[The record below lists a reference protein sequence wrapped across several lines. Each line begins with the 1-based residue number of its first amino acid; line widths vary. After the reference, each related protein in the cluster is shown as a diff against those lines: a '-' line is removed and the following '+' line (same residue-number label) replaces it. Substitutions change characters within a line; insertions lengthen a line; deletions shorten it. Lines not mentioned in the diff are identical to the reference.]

1 MTIQIPQGAK
11 TMQLFDMNIDIPE
24 GKTYIDIDDNFLQ
37 NKYNQF
43 MQNNQQQNNFN
54 SQEELALDGKPMSM
68 YQAPQVSQNEPQEQ
82 GVWSK
87 INKGLED
94 FNNLIDPKRMISE
107 GLDYLSPKVTSGEE
121 GARQKIEDAT
131 NQISGGLLAR
141 NFTSLDNEEQKQI
154 FQIAYDEIKK
164 LGYEPFLEI
173 NNGDY
178 KYIGV
183 DKNGKEVDF
192 TPSFR
197 NTLASTKNELAFSVA
212 GGYAG
217 SLAKTAGQTI
227 AKKALNYFAPSAI
240 GAGSG
245 AVSDLHSQSN
255 NTGIEASYMDYA
267 KRFGSAAAEDALAGA
282 VVGSAIKGI
291 GKTYKSVGDLI
302 SSVKTGAQA
311 GKDMIDGMA
320 VKGGNLGNRV
330 IDKITQKDI
339 PMIGKFTDGG
349 LQNAETIFN
358 NLTKNVEN
366 KKQIDELIAKENP
379 TYLENGKP
387 TIEILKNIV
396 EQGLNKNNPQFIQD
410 SAKRTSAILKNIS
423 NTLQGV
429 PTTQRREIL
438 LKSAQAYPE
447 IGSFLDDVL
456 KADKDASISF
466 LNIIKEQ
473 DEVFKNKIGLN
484 GEFDYKAWQ
493 KDNHAYENRINQEY
507 GSAISKLDELNNGN
521 IVLTSE
527 DLAKLE
533 NFKNNNF
540 LEQDVKNNIQSYLN
554 EIKGKEV
561 SAEQIFGL
569 RTAINKQLNT
579 GNKTYNTKQAYGIVK
594 EILDDALIR
603 NASNKVLA
611 KEILDNANKNFAL
624 KENFKESYLGM
635 MKPQETK
642 EGLTDRLV
650 KGLRNINE
658 DKNLENAFKGM
669 NEQER
674 LANETHVMNS
684 LLEKHRIEGV
694 GYDFKSLAKDLED
707 VNFSSKKIKDAK
719 DVINTY
725 ALIYNNNRDL
735 IMTALASSGK
745 KTNSSIATTIHGVF
759 DRILISGI
767 FARLHALAPF
777 MKSAKEQALRNQILD
792 AIKLA
797 KTNKEVISNLKNIKI
812 ADQEQSRIFKDALDN
827 YIKVDKEQNKILK
840 DALIKEGV
848 IKGDNFFMDKAD
860 PKDNSLRFI
869 GKNGKEYTINKDVR
883 NEWMKTFNLKNIDD
897 EYIPNIPKEAK
908 IALKDREIKL
918 TKGSLLKLIE
928 KDRIKYIPHIK
939 ETLESPQVILKDKD
953 DFIFI
958 KNIDNQTYFT
968 SIGKD
973 YETHLTIISNSP
985 KKQNNIRNKI
995 KNAEVVYYNNARAL
1009 PTSRASSETNQV
1021 SFSDKHSTQAKHKE
1035 SLEKYNRNFYL
1046 KHYKDFIDKSENK
1059 KIFFKYNFGDF
1070 LDIKKLEKSLEKYK
1084 ESKPQEIKYKELKRG
1099 YILDDLLNVD
1109 EDVSYA
1115 VVNKDDLK
1123 PSLTRSLSQFRNKHS
1138 NSTISDIRNS
1148 FNEREHFKE
1157 SSNFD
1162 GIPTITKD
1170 GLVIAGN
1177 HRTTAIRDLKGENL
1191 ARYIKQAKRVY
1202 GEDVFKGFDEN
1213 KAMIVRILDKN
1224 DDDTIIRLSKLSND
1238 GRLSDESEK
1247 LQALGAKYKEK
1258 LLKIENSKI
1267 NTEKELM
1274 NFLGSRDI
1282 LESKRALLDH
1292 LMPNINDA
1300 LLSWERRSGGDTEFS
1315 KILNDNALNLLH
1327 LKQALNKNKVFKDNG
1342 NSFFS
1347 LFKRAIESINQSNVY
1362 KNNNEL
1368 YDIIKKY
1375 TEPSLNF
1382 EKEFISSNKDL
1393 QADILGFIIKYN
1405 DTLTNP
1411 SEAFGNKI
1419 KKAIEFIYDNDS
1431 FSLFNNIKLSNYD
1444 VLNQMLNI
1452 NITNSIKYQELLNK
1466 AIDNLS
1472 DEKNIIKKLNENI
1485 KNKKSVKQRLD
1496 EKIQDDKKARE
1507 DILKRYDNFLK
1518 ENKDNKLDFLDK
1530 MNLNTIEYNLT
1541 RQMIVN
1547 AKESTNKGVKKDI
1560 PSDLRGK
1567 IEKELNIQPLKEFG
1581 ENYAEYYHDGKGA
1594 LQKLLIEKQGQV
1606 AGAFHRKD
1614 LGDIDLVWGEVID
1627 KIKHKGYGLA
1637 HIIDKHP
1644 ELDLKL
1650 ISDIVDK
1657 GKLNNQNNIRYR
1669 IEYKNYIIG
1678 LSSEY
1683 KGNKRTF
1690 IITAFERYK
1699 G

>member
-54 SQEELALDGKPMSM
+54 SQEELALDGKPMSI
-68 YQAPQVSQNEPQEQ
+68 YQAPSLPQEKQ
-82 GVWSK
+82 EIGTWDK
-87 INKGLED
+87 INKGLSD
-94 FNNLIDPKRMISE
+94 FNEFINPLNAVKKIPQA
-107 GLDYLSPKVTSGEE
+107 LDYLTPKVTSGEE
-121 GARQKIEDAT
+121 GAKQKIEDAT

-141 NFTSLDNEEQKQI
+141 NFTNLDNEEQKQI

-255 NTGIEASYMDYA
+255 NTGIEASYIDYA

-423 NTLQGV
+423 NSLQGM
-429 PTTQRREIL
+429 PTTQRREVL
-438 LKSAQAYPE
+438 LKAAQAYPE

-466 LNIIKEQ
+466 LNMIKGQ
-473 DEVFKNKIGLN
+473 DEVFKNKTGLN

-540 LEQDVKNNIQSYLN
+540 LEQDVKNNIQSYLD

-603 NASNKVLA
+603 NASDKVLA

-658 DKNLENAFKGM
+658 DKNLENAFQGM

-745 KTNSSIATTIHGVF
+745 KTNSSMATTIQGVF

-777 MKSAKEQALRNQILD
+777 VKSAKEQALRNQILD

-860 PKDNSLRFI
+860 PSKAKSDYTAKFNVEKWINNVSGILKDEWVVNLKAMAKKHPEMFKNEADVFKVIKEIKDNPTHFFKNYDDEVALIAKPLKDDKVGNIAIKKDS
-869 GKNGKEYTINKDVR
+869 GKIIHINKTKGKDLERLNRR
-883 NEWMKTFNLKNIDD
+883 NKAMLTGT
-897 EYIPNIPKEAK
+897 PTPAT
-908 IALKDREIKL
+908 
-918 TKGSLLKLIE
+918 TKGSTTNVEGDLLQHSFKNSTQTKPKTNLM
-928 KDRIKYIPHIK
+928 DDIK
-939 ETLESPQVILKDKD
+939 E
-953 DFIFI
+953 
-958 KNIDNQTYFT
+958 
-968 SIGKD
+968 
-973 YETHLTIISNSP
+973 
-985 KKQNNIRNKI
+985 
-995 KNAEVVYYNNARAL
+995 
-1009 PTSRASSETNQV
+1009 
-1021 SFSDKHSTQAKHKE
+1021 
-1035 SLEKYNRNFYL
+1035 
-1046 KHYKDFIDKSENK
+1046 
-1059 KIFFKYNFGDF
+1059 
-1070 LDIKKLEKSLEKYK
+1070 
-1084 ESKPQEIKYKELKRG
+1084 
-1099 YILDDLLNVD
+1099 
-1109 EDVSYA
+1109 
-1115 VVNKDDLK
+1115 
-1123 PSLTRSLSQFRNKHS
+1123 
-1138 NSTISDIRNS
+1138 
-1148 FNEREHFKE
+1148 
-1157 SSNFD
+1157 
-1162 GIPTITKD
+1162 
-1170 GLVIAGN
+1170 
-1177 HRTTAIRDLKGENL
+1177 
-1191 ARYIKQAKRVY
+1191 
-1202 GEDVFKGFDEN
+1202 
-1213 KAMIVRILDKN
+1213 
-1224 DDDTIIRLSKLSND
+1224 
-1238 GRLSDESEK
+1238 
-1247 LQALGAKYKEK
+1247 
-1258 LLKIENSKI
+1258 
-1267 NTEKELM
+1267 
-1274 NFLGSRDI
+1274 
-1282 LESKRALLDH
+1282 
-1292 LMPNINDA
+1292 
-1300 LLSWERRSGGDTEFS
+1300 
-1315 KILNDNALNLLH
+1315 
-1327 LKQALNKNKVFKDNG
+1327 
-1342 NSFFS
+1342 
-1347 LFKRAIESINQSNVY
+1347 
-1362 KNNNEL
+1362 
-1368 YDIIKKY
+1368 
-1375 TEPSLNF
+1375 
-1382 EKEFISSNKDL
+1382 
-1393 QADILGFIIKYN
+1393 
-1405 DTLTNP
+1405 
-1411 SEAFGNKI
+1411 
-1419 KKAIEFIYDNDS
+1419 
-1431 FSLFNNIKLSNYD
+1431 NIKAKE
-1444 VLNQMLNI
+1444 V
-1452 NITNSIKYQELLNK
+1452 
-1466 AIDNLS
+1466 
-1472 DEKNIIKKLNENI
+1472 KK

-1496 EKIQDDKKARE
+1496 EKIQNDKKASEERIEKIKQVIARKQKIDKVRDKKNNRE
-1507 DILKRYDNFLK
+1507 IAGKIGTYTLKNLIKLK
-1518 ENKDNKLDFLDK
+1518 ERSEDK
-1530 MNLNTIEYNLT
+1530 
-1541 RQMIVN
+1541 
-1547 AKESTNKGVKKDI
+1547 
-1560 PSDLRGK
+1560 
-1567 IEKELNIQPLKEFG
+1567 
-1581 ENYAEYYHDGKGA
+1581 
-1594 LQKLLIEKQGQV
+1594 
-1606 AGAFHRKD
+1606 
-1614 LGDIDLVWGEVID
+1614 
-1627 KIKHKGYGLA
+1627 
-1637 HIIDKHP
+1637 
-1644 ELDLKL
+1644 
-1650 ISDIVDK
+1650 
-1657 GKLNNQNNIRYR
+1657 
-1669 IEYKNYIIG
+1669 
-1678 LSSEY
+1678 
-1683 KGNKRTF
+1683 
-1690 IITAFERYK
+1690 
-1699 G
+1699 

>member
-107 GLDYLSPKVTSGEE
+107 GLDYLSPRVTSGEE
-121 GARQKIEDAT
+121 GVRQKIEDAT

-245 AVSDLHSQSN
+245 AMADLHSQSN
-255 NTGIEASYMDYA
+255 NTGIEVSHIDYA

-423 NTLQGV
+423 NALQGV
-429 PTTQRREIL
+429 PTTQRREVL
-438 LKSAQAYPE
+438 LKAAQAYPE

-466 LNIIKEQ
+466 LNMIKGQ
-473 DEVFKNKIGLN
+473 DEVFKNKTGLN

-493 KDNHAYENRINQEY
+493 KDNHAYENRIKQEY
-507 GSAISKLDELNNGN
+507 GSAISKLDELNNGK

-540 LEQDVKNNIQSYLN
+540 LEQDVKNNIQSYLD

-561 SAEQIFGL
+561 SADQIFGL

-745 KTNSSIATTIHGVF
+745 KTNSSIATTIQGVF

-939 ETLESPQVILKDKD
+939 ETLESPQAILKDKD

-985 KKQNNIRNKI
+985 KKQNNIKNKM

-1009 PTSRASSETNQV
+1009 PTSRASSETKQV
-1021 SFSDKHSTQAKHKE
+1021 SFSNENSTQAKP
-1035 SLEKYNRNFYL
+1035 
-1046 KHYKDFIDKSENK
+1046 K
-1059 KIFFKYNFGDF
+1059 KNLMD
-1070 LDIKKLEKSLEKYK
+1070 DIK
-1084 ESKPQEIKYKELKRG
+1084 
-1099 YILDDLLNVD
+1099 
-1109 EDVSYA
+1109 
-1115 VVNKDDLK
+1115 
-1123 PSLTRSLSQFRNKHS
+1123 
-1138 NSTISDIRNS
+1138 
-1148 FNEREHFKE
+1148 
-1157 SSNFD
+1157 
-1162 GIPTITKD
+1162 
-1170 GLVIAGN
+1170 
-1177 HRTTAIRDLKGENL
+1177 EN
-1191 ARYIKQAKRVY
+1191 I
-1202 GEDVFKGFDEN
+1202 
-1213 KAMIVRILDKN
+1213 
-1224 DDDTIIRLSKLSND
+1224 
-1238 GRLSDESEK
+1238 
-1247 LQALGAKYKEK
+1247 
-1258 LLKIENSKI
+1258 
-1267 NTEKELM
+1267 
-1274 NFLGSRDI
+1274 
-1282 LESKRALLDH
+1282 
-1292 LMPNINDA
+1292 
-1300 LLSWERRSGGDTEFS
+1300 
-1315 KILNDNALNLLH
+1315 
-1327 LKQALNKNKVFKDNG
+1327 KNKEV
-1342 NSFFS
+1342 
-1347 LFKRAIESINQSNVY
+1347 
-1362 KNNNEL
+1362 
-1368 YDIIKKY
+1368 KK
-1375 TEPSLNF
+1375 
-1382 EKEFISSNKDL
+1382 
-1393 QADILGFIIKYN
+1393 
-1405 DTLTNP
+1405 
-1411 SEAFGNKI
+1411 
-1419 KKAIEFIYDNDS
+1419 
-1431 FSLFNNIKLSNYD
+1431 
-1444 VLNQMLNI
+1444 
-1452 NITNSIKYQELLNK
+1452 
-1466 AIDNLS
+1466 
-1472 DEKNIIKKLNENI
+1472 
-1485 KNKKSVKQRLD
+1485 KNKKSVKQSLD
-1496 EKIQDDKKARE
+1496 EKIQNDKKASE

-1518 ENKDNKLDFLDK
+1518 ENKDYNFDFLDN
-1530 MNLNTIEYNLT
+1530 MNLNTVEYNLT
-1541 RQMIVN
+1541 RQMIIN

-1560 PSDLRGK
+1560 PSALRGK
-1567 IEKELNIQPLKEFG
+1567 IEQELNIQPLKEFG

-1614 LGDIDLVWGEVID
+1614 LGDIDLVWGEVTD
-1627 KIKHKGYGLA
+1627 KIKHKGYGLS

>member
-1 MTIQIPQGAK
+1 
-11 TMQLFDMNIDIPE
+11 MNIREFLLEKPQENNIISFLQDGASQSENQNTSEYLSNLKNEVINDFYKNKDKYAKEYEKYNFKDQNLTNPMGNISE
-24 GKTYIDIDDNFLQ
+24 YKRDLYDYNKNPSMNADDLSNYILDKQSKFNASKPIFADDNEVAR
-37 NKYNQF
+37 KSNQF
-43 MQNNQQQNNFN
+43 MRDLGD
-54 SQEELALDGKPMSM
+54 ELQKSGRGRLLQDDDGS
-68 YQAPQVSQNEPQEQ
+68 YWVQ
-82 GVWSK
+82 
-87 INKGLED
+87 D
-94 FNNLIDPKRMISE
+94 
-107 GLDYLSPKVTSGEE
+107 
-121 GARQKIEDAT
+121 
-131 NQISGGLLAR
+131 
-141 NFTSLDNEEQKQI
+141 
-154 FQIAYDEIKK
+154 
-164 LGYEPFLEI
+164 
-173 NNGDY
+173 NNGNYSKVQGSTMGDLY
-178 KYIGV
+178 RGLRDNGASMALGTAGAIGGTMLGGGV
-183 DKNGKEVDF
+183 GM
-192 TPSFR
+192 
-197 NTLASTKNELAFSVA
+197 VA
-212 GGYAG
+212 GGALG
-217 SLAKTAGQTI
+217 ASL
-227 AKKALNYFAPSAI
+227 
-240 GAGSG
+240 GAGYDYYGNTKDTNQDMNLKEAIMLMGENAGLSLIGDAAFAGVAKG
-245 AVSDLHSQSN
+245 ARALK
-255 NTGIEASYMDYA
+255 NTYNMA
-267 KRFGSAAAEDALAGA
+267 
-282 VVGSAIKGI
+282 
-291 GKTYKSVGDLI
+291 
-302 SSVKTGAQA
+302 KTGAQA

-330 IDKITQKDI
+330 IDKISKTDI
-339 PMIGKFTDGG
+339 PVVGKFTDGG

-423 NTLQGV
+423 NSLQGV
-429 PTTQRREIL
+429 PTTQRREVL
-438 LKSAQAYPE
+438 LKAAQAYPE

-466 LNIIKEQ
+466 LNMIKGQ
-473 DEVFKNKIGLN
+473 DEVFKNKTGLN

-540 LEQDVKNNIQSYLN
+540 LEQDVKNNIQSYLD

-869 GKNGKEYTINKDVR
+869 GKNDKEYTINKDVR

-939 ETLESPQVILKDKD
+939 ETLESPQAILKDKD

-1021 SFSDKHSTQAKHKE
+1021 SFSNENSTQAKP
-1035 SLEKYNRNFYL
+1035 
-1046 KHYKDFIDKSENK
+1046 K
-1059 KIFFKYNFGDF
+1059 KNLMD
-1070 LDIKKLEKSLEKYK
+1070 DIK
-1084 ESKPQEIKYKELKRG
+1084 
-1099 YILDDLLNVD
+1099 D
-1109 EDVSYA
+1109 
-1115 VVNKDDLK
+1115 
-1123 PSLTRSLSQFRNKHS
+1123 
-1138 NSTISDIRNS
+1138 
-1148 FNEREHFKE
+1148 
-1157 SSNFD
+1157 
-1162 GIPTITKD
+1162 
-1170 GLVIAGN
+1170 
-1177 HRTTAIRDLKGENL
+1177 
-1191 ARYIKQAKRVY
+1191 
-1202 GEDVFKGFDEN
+1202 
-1213 KAMIVRILDKN
+1213 
-1224 DDDTIIRLSKLSND
+1224 
-1238 GRLSDESEK
+1238 
-1247 LQALGAKYKEK
+1247 
-1258 LLKIENSKI
+1258 
-1267 NTEKELM
+1267 
-1274 NFLGSRDI
+1274 
-1282 LESKRALLDH
+1282 
-1292 LMPNINDA
+1292 NI
-1300 LLSWERRSGGDTEFS
+1300 
-1315 KILNDNALNLLH
+1315 
-1327 LKQALNKNKVFKDNG
+1327 KNKE
-1342 NSFFS
+1342 
-1347 LFKRAIESINQSNVY
+1347 IE
-1362 KNNNEL
+1362 K
-1368 YDIIKKY
+1368 
-1375 TEPSLNF
+1375 
-1382 EKEFISSNKDL
+1382 
-1393 QADILGFIIKYN
+1393 
-1405 DTLTNP
+1405 
-1411 SEAFGNKI
+1411 
-1419 KKAIEFIYDNDS
+1419 
-1431 FSLFNNIKLSNYD
+1431 
-1444 VLNQMLNI
+1444 
-1452 NITNSIKYQELLNK
+1452 
-1466 AIDNLS
+1466 
-1472 DEKNIIKKLNENI
+1472 

-1496 EKIQDDKKARE
+1496 EKIQNDKKASE

-1518 ENKDNKLDFLDK
+1518 ENKDYNFDFLDN
-1530 MNLNTIEYNLT
+1530 MNLNTVEYNLT
-1541 RQMIVN
+1541 RQMIIN

-1560 PSDLRGK
+1560 PSALRGK
-1567 IEKELNIQPLKEFG
+1567 IEQELNIQPLKEFG

-1614 LGDIDLVWGEVID
+1614 LGDIDLVWGDGNFGLSHIVNRREEDFIKQGLNKIEAKNKALNFIKEIENIINNGNVKKGNNRAFIEV
-1627 KIKHKGYGLA
+1627 KNSRVMVA
-1637 HIIDKHP
+1637 
-1644 ELDLKL
+1644 LDY
-1650 ISDIVDK
+1650 K
-1657 GKLNNQNNIRYR
+1657 GKD
-1669 IEYKNYIIG
+1669 K
-1678 LSSEY
+1678 
-1683 KGNKRTF
+1683 KW
-1690 IITAFERYK
+1690 IITAYNFY
-1699 G
+1699 

>member
-1 MTIQIPQGAK
+1 
-11 TMQLFDMNIDIPE
+11 MNIREFLLEKPQENNIISFLQDGASQSENQNTNEYLASLKNEAINDFYKNKDKYAKEYEKYNIKDQNLTNPL
-24 GKTYIDIDDNFLQ
+24 GYIGEYKRDLYDYNKNPSMNADDLSNYILDKQSKFNASKPIFADDNEVVR
-37 NKYNQF
+37 KSNQF
-43 MQNNQQQNNFN
+43 MRDLGD
-54 SQEELALDGKPMSM
+54 ELQKSGRGRLLQDDDGS
-68 YQAPQVSQNEPQEQ
+68 YWVQ
-82 GVWSK
+82 
-87 INKGLED
+87 D
-94 FNNLIDPKRMISE
+94 
-107 GLDYLSPKVTSGEE
+107 
-121 GARQKIEDAT
+121 
-131 NQISGGLLAR
+131 
-141 NFTSLDNEEQKQI
+141 
-154 FQIAYDEIKK
+154 
-164 LGYEPFLEI
+164 
-173 NNGDY
+173 NNGNYSKVQGSTMGDLY
-178 KYIGV
+178 RGLRDNGASMALGTAGAIGGTMLGGGV
-183 DKNGKEVDF
+183 GM
-192 TPSFR
+192 
-197 NTLASTKNELAFSVA
+197 VA
-212 GGYAG
+212 GGALG
-217 SLAKTAGQTI
+217 ASL
-227 AKKALNYFAPSAI
+227 
-240 GAGSG
+240 GAGYDYYG
-245 AVSDLHSQSN
+245 
-255 NTGIEASYMDYA
+255 NTKDTNQDMNLKEALMLMGENAGLSLIGDAAFAGVA
-267 KRFGSAAAEDALAGA
+267 KGVRAL
-282 VVGSAIKGI
+282 KN
-291 GKTYKSVGDLI
+291 TYNMA
-302 SSVKTGAQA
+302 KTGAQA

-320 VKGGNLGNRV
+320 VKGGNLGNRF
-330 IDKITQKDI
+330 IDKISKTDI
-339 PMIGKFTDGG
+339 PMVGKFTDGG

-423 NTLQGV
+423 NSLQGM
-429 PTTQRREIL
+429 PTTQRREVL
-438 LKSAQAYPE
+438 LKAAQAYPE

-466 LNIIKEQ
+466 LNMIKGQ
-473 DEVFKNKIGLN
+473 DEVFKNKTGLN

-507 GSAISKLDELNNGN
+507 GSAISKLDELNNGK

-540 LEQDVKNNIQSYLN
+540 LDQDVKNNIQSYLD

-579 GNKTYNTKQAYGIVK
+579 RNKTYNTKQAYRIAK

-603 NASNKVLA
+603 NASNRELA
-611 KEILDNANKNFAL
+611 KEVLDNANKNFAL

-725 ALIYNNNRDL
+725 ALIYNNNRAL

-745 KTNSSIATTIHGVF
+745 KTNSSMATTIQGVF

-777 MKSAKEQALRNQILD
+777 FKSAKEQALRNQILD
-792 AIKLA
+792 ALKLA

-939 ETLESPQVILKDKD
+939 ETLESPQAILKDKD

-985 KKQNNIRNKI
+985 KKQNNIKNKM

-1009 PTSRASSETNQV
+1009 PTSRASSETKQV
-1021 SFSDKHSTQAKHKE
+1021 SFSNENSTQAKP
-1035 SLEKYNRNFYL
+1035 
-1046 KHYKDFIDKSENK
+1046 K
-1059 KIFFKYNFGDF
+1059 KNLMD
-1070 LDIKKLEKSLEKYK
+1070 DIK
-1084 ESKPQEIKYKELKRG
+1084 
-1099 YILDDLLNVD
+1099 D
-1109 EDVSYA
+1109 
-1115 VVNKDDLK
+1115 
-1123 PSLTRSLSQFRNKHS
+1123 
-1138 NSTISDIRNS
+1138 
-1148 FNEREHFKE
+1148 
-1157 SSNFD
+1157 
-1162 GIPTITKD
+1162 
-1170 GLVIAGN
+1170 
-1177 HRTTAIRDLKGENL
+1177 
-1191 ARYIKQAKRVY
+1191 
-1202 GEDVFKGFDEN
+1202 
-1213 KAMIVRILDKN
+1213 
-1224 DDDTIIRLSKLSND
+1224 
-1238 GRLSDESEK
+1238 
-1247 LQALGAKYKEK
+1247 
-1258 LLKIENSKI
+1258 
-1267 NTEKELM
+1267 
-1274 NFLGSRDI
+1274 
-1282 LESKRALLDH
+1282 
-1292 LMPNINDA
+1292 NI
-1300 LLSWERRSGGDTEFS
+1300 
-1315 KILNDNALNLLH
+1315 
-1327 LKQALNKNKVFKDNG
+1327 KNKEV
-1342 NSFFS
+1342 
-1347 LFKRAIESINQSNVY
+1347 
-1362 KNNNEL
+1362 
-1368 YDIIKKY
+1368 
-1375 TEPSLNF
+1375 
-1382 EKEFISSNKDL
+1382 EK
-1393 QADILGFIIKYN
+1393 
-1405 DTLTNP
+1405 
-1411 SEAFGNKI
+1411 
-1419 KKAIEFIYDNDS
+1419 
-1431 FSLFNNIKLSNYD
+1431 
-1444 VLNQMLNI
+1444 
-1452 NITNSIKYQELLNK
+1452 
-1466 AIDNLS
+1466 
-1472 DEKNIIKKLNENI
+1472 

-1496 EKIQDDKKARE
+1496 EKIQNDKKAR
-1507 DILKRYDNFLK
+1507 KQR
-1518 ENKDNKLDFLDK
+1518 
-1530 MNLNTIEYNLT
+1530 
-1541 RQMIVN
+1541 
-1547 AKESTNKGVKKDI
+1547 
-1560 PSDLRGK
+1560 
-1567 IEKELNIQPLKEFG
+1567 IEKIKQVIARK
-1581 ENYAEYYHDGKGA
+1581 
-1594 LQKLLIEKQGQV
+1594 QK
-1606 AGAFHRKD
+1606 
-1614 LGDIDLVWGEVID
+1614 ID
-1627 KIKHKGYGLA
+1627 KVR
-1637 HIIDKHP
+1637 DK
-1644 ELDLKL
+1644 K
-1650 ISDIVDK
+1650 IT
-1657 GKLNNQNNIRYR
+1657 GK
-1669 IEYKNYIIG
+1669 
-1678 LSSEY
+1678 
-1683 KGNKRTF
+1683 
-1690 IITAFERYK
+1690 
-1699 G
+1699 

>member
-1 MTIQIPQGAK
+1 
-11 TMQLFDMNIDIPE
+11 MNIREFLLEKPQENNIISFLQDGASQSENQNTSEYLSNLKNEVINDFYKNKDKYAKEYEKHNIKDQILTNPL
-24 GKTYIDIDDNFLQ
+24 GYIGEYKRDLYDYNKNPSMNADDLSDYILDKQSKFNSSKPIFADDNEVVR
-37 NKYNQF
+37 KSNQF
-43 MQNNQQQNNFN
+43 MRDLGD
-54 SQEELALDGKPMSM
+54 ELQKSGRGRLLQDDDGS
-68 YQAPQVSQNEPQEQ
+68 YWVQ
-82 GVWSK
+82 
-87 INKGLED
+87 D
-94 FNNLIDPKRMISE
+94 
-107 GLDYLSPKVTSGEE
+107 
-121 GARQKIEDAT
+121 
-131 NQISGGLLAR
+131 
-141 NFTSLDNEEQKQI
+141 
-154 FQIAYDEIKK
+154 
-164 LGYEPFLEI
+164 
-173 NNGDY
+173 NNGNYSKVQGSTMGNLYRGIRDNGTSVALGTAGA
-178 KYIGV
+178 IGGTMLGGGV
-183 DKNGKEVDF
+183 GM
-192 TPSFR
+192 
-197 NTLASTKNELAFSVA
+197 VA
-212 GGYAG
+212 GGALG
-217 SLAKTAGQTI
+217 ASL
-227 AKKALNYFAPSAI
+227 
-240 GAGSG
+240 GAGYDYYGNTKDTNQDMNLKEALMLMGENAGLSLIGDAAFAGVVKG
-245 AVSDLHSQSN
+245 ARALK
-255 NTGIEASYMDYA
+255 NTYNMA
-267 KRFGSAAAEDALAGA
+267 
-282 VVGSAIKGI
+282 
-291 GKTYKSVGDLI
+291 
-302 SSVKTGAQA
+302 KTGARA

-387 TIEILKNIV
+387 TIEILKNFV

-423 NTLQGV
+423 NALQGV

-438 LKSAQAYPE
+438 LKAAQAYPE

-456 KADKDASISF
+456 KADRDASISF
-466 LNIIKEQ
+466 LNMIKGQ
-473 DEVFKNKIGLN
+473 DEVFKNKTGLK

-493 KDNHAYENRINQEY
+493 KDNHAYENRIKQEY
-507 GSAISKLDELNNGN
+507 GSAISKLDELNNGK

-540 LEQDVKNNIQSYLN
+540 LEQDVKNNIQSYLD

-579 GNKTYNTKQAYGIVK
+579 GNKTYNTKQAYRIVK

-603 NASNKVLA
+603 NASDKVLA

-642 EGLTDRLV
+642 EGLTHRLV

-674 LANETHVMNS
+674 LANETHTMNA

-707 VNFSSKKIKDAK
+707 VEFSSKKIKDAK

-777 MKSAKEQALRNQILD
+777 VKSAKEQALRNQILD

-939 ETLESPQVILKDKD
+939 ETLESPQAILKDKD
-953 DFIFI
+953 DFVFI

-985 KKQNNIRNKI
+985 KKQNNIKNKM

-1009 PTSRASSETNQV
+1009 PTSRASSETKQV
-1021 SFSDKHSTQAKHKE
+1021 SFSNENSTQTKP
-1035 SLEKYNRNFYL
+1035 
-1046 KHYKDFIDKSENK
+1046 K
-1059 KIFFKYNFGDF
+1059 KNLMD
-1070 LDIKKLEKSLEKYK
+1070 DIKE
-1084 ESKPQEIKYKELKRG
+1084 
-1099 YILDDLLNVD
+1099 
-1109 EDVSYA
+1109 
-1115 VVNKDDLK
+1115 
-1123 PSLTRSLSQFRNKHS
+1123 
-1138 NSTISDIRNS
+1138 
-1148 FNEREHFKE
+1148 
-1157 SSNFD
+1157 
-1162 GIPTITKD
+1162 
-1170 GLVIAGN
+1170 
-1177 HRTTAIRDLKGENL
+1177 
-1191 ARYIKQAKRVY
+1191 
-1202 GEDVFKGFDEN
+1202 
-1213 KAMIVRILDKN
+1213 
-1224 DDDTIIRLSKLSND
+1224 
-1238 GRLSDESEK
+1238 
-1247 LQALGAKYKEK
+1247 
-1258 LLKIENSKI
+1258 
-1267 NTEKELM
+1267 
-1274 NFLGSRDI
+1274 
-1282 LESKRALLDH
+1282 
-1292 LMPNINDA
+1292 
-1300 LLSWERRSGGDTEFS
+1300 
-1315 KILNDNALNLLH
+1315 
-1327 LKQALNKNKVFKDNG
+1327 
-1342 NSFFS
+1342 
-1347 LFKRAIESINQSNVY
+1347 
-1362 KNNNEL
+1362 
-1368 YDIIKKY
+1368 
-1375 TEPSLNF
+1375 
-1382 EKEFISSNKDL
+1382 
-1393 QADILGFIIKYN
+1393 
-1405 DTLTNP
+1405 
-1411 SEAFGNKI
+1411 
-1419 KKAIEFIYDNDS
+1419 
-1431 FSLFNNIKLSNYD
+1431 NIKTKE
-1444 VLNQMLNI
+1444 V
-1452 NITNSIKYQELLNK
+1452 
-1466 AIDNLS
+1466 
-1472 DEKNIIKKLNENI
+1472 EK
-1485 KNKKSVKQRLD
+1485 KNKKSVKQSLD
-1496 EKIQDDKKARE
+1496 EKIQNDKKASE

-1518 ENKDNKLDFLDK
+1518 ENKDYNFDFLDN
-1530 MNLNTIEYNLT
+1530 MNLNTVEYNLT
-1541 RQMIVN
+1541 RQMIIN

-1560 PSDLRGK
+1560 PSALRGK
-1567 IEKELNIQPLKEFG
+1567 IEQELNIQPLKEFG

-1614 LGDIDLVWGEVID
+1614 LGDIDLVWGDGNFGLSHIVNRREEDFIKQGLNKIEAKNKALNFIKEIENIINNGNVKKGNNRAFID
-1627 KIKHKGYGLA
+1627 VKNSRVMVA
-1637 HIIDKHP
+1637 
-1644 ELDLKL
+1644 LDY
-1650 ISDIVDK
+1650 K
-1657 GKLNNQNNIRYR
+1657 GKD
-1669 IEYKNYIIG
+1669 K
-1678 LSSEY
+1678 
-1683 KGNKRTF
+1683 KW
-1690 IITAFERYK
+1690 IITAYNFY
-1699 G
+1699 

>member
-255 NTGIEASYMDYA
+255 NTGIEVSYIDYA

-429 PTTQRREIL
+429 PTIQRREIL

-456 KADKDASISF
+456 KADRDASISF
-466 LNIIKEQ
+466 LNMIKGQ
-473 DEVFKNKIGLN
+473 DEVFKNKTGLN
-484 GEFDYKAWQ
+484 GEFDVKAWQ
-493 KDNHAYENRINQEY
+493 KDNSSYKKRINNEY
-507 GSAISKLDELNNGN
+507 AQAIKSIDELNNGS
-521 IVLTSE
+521 IRLSKE
-527 DLAKLE
+527 DLAKIE
-533 NFKNNNF
+533 EFKNNNF
-540 LEQDVKNNIQSYLN
+540 LEQDIKTNISSFL
-554 EIKGKEV
+554 EDAIDKDLSV
-561 SAEQIFGL
+561 EQIFNL
-569 RTAINKQLNT
+569 RSAINKQLAT
-579 GNKTYNTKQAYGIVK
+579 GNKTYNTKEAYRLVK
-594 EILDDALIR
+594 DTLDETMIK
-603 NASNKVLA
+603 NASDKELA
-611 KEILDNANKNFAL
+611 KKILEDANKNYAL
-624 KENFKESYLGM
+624 KENFNNSYLG
-635 MKPQETK
+635 KIKDQETP
-642 EGLTDRLV
+642 EALAQRIANGA
-650 KGLRNINE
+650 RNINE
-658 DKNLENAFKGM
+658 DKDLKRAFEGM
-669 NEQER
+669 NEAER
-674 LANETHVMNS
+674 KANEKHAFNA
-684 LLEKHRIEGV
+684 LLAKHRIEDI
-694 GYDFKSLAKDLED
+694 GYDFKNLAKDMDNVEFVSKDLKYAKEV
-707 VNFSSKKIKDAK
+707 VNVYAKI
-719 DVINTY
+719 Y
-725 ALIYNNNRDL
+725 QNNKDL

-745 KTNSSIATTIHGVF
+745 KTNSSIATTIQGVF
-759 DRILISGI
+759 DRILISGV
-767 FARLHALAPF
+767 FARIHALVPF

-792 AIKLA
+792 ALKLA

-812 ADQEQSRIFKDALDN
+812 ADKEQSRIFKDALDN

-860 PKDNSLRFI
+860 PSKAKSDYTAKFNVEKWINNVSGILKDEWVVNLKAMAKKHPEMFKNEADVFKVIKEIKDNPTHFFKNYDDEVALIAKPLKDDKVGNIAIKKDS
-869 GKNGKEYTINKDVR
+869 GKIIHINKTKGKDLERLNRR
-883 NEWMKTFNLKNIDD
+883 NKAMLTGT
-897 EYIPNIPKEAK
+897 PTPAT
-908 IALKDREIKL
+908 
-918 TKGSLLKLIE
+918 TKGSTTNVEGDLLQ
-928 KDRIKYIPHIK
+928 H
-939 ETLESPQVILKDKD
+939 S
-953 DFIFI
+953 F
-958 KNIDNQTYFT
+958 KN
-968 SIGKD
+968 
-973 YETHLTIISNSP
+973 
-985 KKQNNIRNKI
+985 
-995 KNAEVVYYNNARAL
+995 
-1009 PTSRASSETNQV
+1009 
-1021 SFSDKHSTQAKHKE
+1021 STQAKP
-1035 SLEKYNRNFYL
+1035 
-1046 KHYKDFIDKSENK
+1046 K
-1059 KIFFKYNFGDF
+1059 KN
-1070 LDIKKLEKSLEKYK
+1070 LMEDIK
-1084 ESKPQEIKYKELKRG
+1084 
-1099 YILDDLLNVD
+1099 
-1109 EDVSYA
+1109 
-1115 VVNKDDLK
+1115 
-1123 PSLTRSLSQFRNKHS
+1123 
-1138 NSTISDIRNS
+1138 
-1148 FNEREHFKE
+1148 
-1157 SSNFD
+1157 
-1162 GIPTITKD
+1162 
-1170 GLVIAGN
+1170 
-1177 HRTTAIRDLKGENL
+1177 
-1191 ARYIKQAKRVY
+1191 
-1202 GEDVFKGFDEN
+1202 
-1213 KAMIVRILDKN
+1213 
-1224 DDDTIIRLSKLSND
+1224 
-1238 GRLSDESEK
+1238 
-1247 LQALGAKYKEK
+1247 
-1258 LLKIENSKI
+1258 
-1267 NTEKELM
+1267 
-1274 NFLGSRDI
+1274 
-1282 LESKRALLDH
+1282 
-1292 LMPNINDA
+1292 
-1300 LLSWERRSGGDTEFS
+1300 
-1315 KILNDNALNLLH
+1315 
-1327 LKQALNKNKVFKDNG
+1327 
-1342 NSFFS
+1342 
-1347 LFKRAIESINQSNVY
+1347 
-1362 KNNNEL
+1362 
-1368 YDIIKKY
+1368 
-1375 TEPSLNF
+1375 
-1382 EKEFISSNKDL
+1382 
-1393 QADILGFIIKYN
+1393 
-1405 DTLTNP
+1405 
-1411 SEAFGNKI
+1411 
-1419 KKAIEFIYDNDS
+1419 
-1431 FSLFNNIKLSNYD
+1431 
-1444 VLNQMLNI
+1444 
-1452 NITNSIKYQELLNK
+1452 
-1466 AIDNLS
+1466 
-1472 DEKNIIKKLNENI
+1472 ENI
-1485 KNKKSVKQRLD
+1485 EAKEVEKKNKKSVKQRLD

-1507 DILKRYDNFLK
+1507 ERIKKIKQVIARKQKIDKVTDKKNNREIAGKIGTYTLKNLIKLK
-1518 ENKDNKLDFLDK
+1518 ERSEDK
-1530 MNLNTIEYNLT
+1530 
-1541 RQMIVN
+1541 
-1547 AKESTNKGVKKDI
+1547 
-1560 PSDLRGK
+1560 
-1567 IEKELNIQPLKEFG
+1567 
-1581 ENYAEYYHDGKGA
+1581 
-1594 LQKLLIEKQGQV
+1594 
-1606 AGAFHRKD
+1606 
-1614 LGDIDLVWGEVID
+1614 
-1627 KIKHKGYGLA
+1627 
-1637 HIIDKHP
+1637 
-1644 ELDLKL
+1644 
-1650 ISDIVDK
+1650 
-1657 GKLNNQNNIRYR
+1657 
-1669 IEYKNYIIG
+1669 
-1678 LSSEY
+1678 
-1683 KGNKRTF
+1683 
-1690 IITAFERYK
+1690 
-1699 G
+1699 

>member
-1 MTIQIPQGAK
+1 
-11 TMQLFDMNIDIPE
+11 MNIREFLLEKPQENNIISFLQDGSSQSENQDTSEYLSNLKNEAINDFYKNKDKYAKEYEKHNIKDQILTNPL
-24 GKTYIDIDDNFLQ
+24 GYIGEYKRDLYDYNKNPSMNADDLSDYILDKQSKFNSSKPIFADDNEVVR
-37 NKYNQF
+37 KSNQF
-43 MQNNQQQNNFN
+43 MRDLGD
-54 SQEELALDGKPMSM
+54 ELQKSGRGRLLQDDDGS
-68 YQAPQVSQNEPQEQ
+68 YWVQ
-82 GVWSK
+82 
-87 INKGLED
+87 D
-94 FNNLIDPKRMISE
+94 
-107 GLDYLSPKVTSGEE
+107 
-121 GARQKIEDAT
+121 
-131 NQISGGLLAR
+131 
-141 NFTSLDNEEQKQI
+141 
-154 FQIAYDEIKK
+154 
-164 LGYEPFLEI
+164 
-173 NNGDY
+173 NNGNYSKVQGSTMGNLYRGIRDNGTSVALGTAGA
-178 KYIGV
+178 IGGTMLGGGV
-183 DKNGKEVDF
+183 GM
-192 TPSFR
+192 
-197 NTLASTKNELAFSVA
+197 VA
-212 GGYAG
+212 GGALG
-217 SLAKTAGQTI
+217 ASL
-227 AKKALNYFAPSAI
+227 
-240 GAGSG
+240 GAGYDYYGNTKDTNQDANLKEALILMGENAGLSLIGDAAFAGVVKG
-245 AVSDLHSQSN
+245 ARALK
-255 NTGIEASYMDYA
+255 NTYNMA
-267 KRFGSAAAEDALAGA
+267 
-282 VVGSAIKGI
+282 
-291 GKTYKSVGDLI
+291 
-302 SSVKTGAQA
+302 KTGARA

-423 NTLQGV
+423 NALQGV

-473 DEVFKNKIGLN
+473 DEVFKNKTGLN

-493 KDNHAYENRINQEY
+493 KDNHAYENRIKQEY
-507 GSAISKLDELNNGN
+507 GSAISKLDELNNGK

-540 LEQDVKNNIQSYLN
+540 LEQDVKNNIQSYLD

-579 GNKTYNTKQAYGIVK
+579 GNKTYNTKQAYRIVK

-603 NASNKVLA
+603 NASDKVLA

-642 EGLTDRLV
+642 EGLTHRLV

-674 LANETHVMNS
+674 LANETHTMNA

-707 VNFSSKKIKDAK
+707 VEFSSKKIKDAK

-745 KTNSSIATTIHGVF
+745 KTNSSIATTIQGVF

-767 FARLHALAPF
+767 LARLHALVPF

-792 AIKLA
+792 ALKLA

-869 GKNGKEYTINKDVR
+869 GKNGKEYIIDKNAR
-883 NEWMKTFNLKNIDD
+883 REWMKTFNLKSIDD
-897 EYIPNIPKEAK
+897 DYIPNMPNEVKM
-908 IALKDREIKL
+908 ALKDREIKL
-918 TKGSLLKLIE
+918 TKGSLLKLVE
-928 KDRIKYIPHIK
+928 RDRIKYIPHIK
-939 ETLESPQVILKDKD
+939 DTLENPQLVLRDKD
-953 DFIFI
+953 DFVFI

-985 KKQNNIRNKI
+985 KKQNNIKNKM

-1009 PTSRASSETNQV
+1009 PTSRASSETKQV
-1021 SFSDKHSTQAKHKE
+1021 SFSNENSTQTKP
-1035 SLEKYNRNFYL
+1035 
-1046 KHYKDFIDKSENK
+1046 K
-1059 KIFFKYNFGDF
+1059 KNLMD
-1070 LDIKKLEKSLEKYK
+1070 DIK
-1084 ESKPQEIKYKELKRG
+1084 
-1099 YILDDLLNVD
+1099 
-1109 EDVSYA
+1109 
-1115 VVNKDDLK
+1115 
-1123 PSLTRSLSQFRNKHS
+1123 
-1138 NSTISDIRNS
+1138 
-1148 FNEREHFKE
+1148 
-1157 SSNFD
+1157 
-1162 GIPTITKD
+1162 
-1170 GLVIAGN
+1170 
-1177 HRTTAIRDLKGENL
+1177 EN
-1191 ARYIKQAKRVY
+1191 I
-1202 GEDVFKGFDEN
+1202 
-1213 KAMIVRILDKN
+1213 
-1224 DDDTIIRLSKLSND
+1224 
-1238 GRLSDESEK
+1238 
-1247 LQALGAKYKEK
+1247 
-1258 LLKIENSKI
+1258 
-1267 NTEKELM
+1267 
-1274 NFLGSRDI
+1274 
-1282 LESKRALLDH
+1282 
-1292 LMPNINDA
+1292 
-1300 LLSWERRSGGDTEFS
+1300 
-1315 KILNDNALNLLH
+1315 
-1327 LKQALNKNKVFKDNG
+1327 KNKEV
-1342 NSFFS
+1342 
-1347 LFKRAIESINQSNVY
+1347 
-1362 KNNNEL
+1362 
-1368 YDIIKKY
+1368 
-1375 TEPSLNF
+1375 
-1382 EKEFISSNKDL
+1382 EK
-1393 QADILGFIIKYN
+1393 
-1405 DTLTNP
+1405 
-1411 SEAFGNKI
+1411 
-1419 KKAIEFIYDNDS
+1419 
-1431 FSLFNNIKLSNYD
+1431 
-1444 VLNQMLNI
+1444 
-1452 NITNSIKYQELLNK
+1452 
-1466 AIDNLS
+1466 
-1472 DEKNIIKKLNENI
+1472 

-1496 EKIQDDKKARE
+1496 EKIQNDKKASE

-1518 ENKDNKLDFLDK
+1518 ENKDYNFDFLDN
-1530 MNLNTIEYNLT
+1530 MNLNTVEYNLT
-1541 RQMIVN
+1541 RQMIIN

-1560 PSDLRGK
+1560 PSALRGK
-1567 IEKELNIQPLKEFG
+1567 IEQELNIQPLKEFG

-1614 LGDIDLVWGEVID
+1614 LGDIDLVWGDGNFGLSHIVNRREEDFIKQGLNKIEAKNKALNFIKEIENIINNGNVKKGNNRAFID
-1627 KIKHKGYGLA
+1627 VKNSRVMVA
-1637 HIIDKHP
+1637 
-1644 ELDLKL
+1644 LDY
-1650 ISDIVDK
+1650 K
-1657 GKLNNQNNIRYR
+1657 GKD
-1669 IEYKNYIIG
+1669 K
-1678 LSSEY
+1678 
-1683 KGNKRTF
+1683 KW
-1690 IITAFERYK
+1690 IITAYNFY
-1699 G
+1699 